1 MRLGLGV
8 DEVND
13 DLGSYA
19 SENDRQLI
27 VNFLE
32 KRCGC
37 KDNCGTK
44 FPLNSYM
51 EMRFDAAEID
61 HYRDHVNIL
70 DQVILGQLRYLRNDS
85 DQTEQSYKQNFVR
98 KHIAN
103 LVFN

>member
-1 MRLGLGV
+1 MKVTKPTYDPAEFGNDDIQEGNVIIEIEGSQNDLEVIDDNDEGEEIVRLGLGV

-32 KRCGC
+32 KGCGC

-44 FPLNSYM
+44 F
-51 EMRFDAAEID
+51 
-61 HYRDHVNIL
+61 
-70 DQVILGQLRYLRNDS
+70 
-85 DQTEQSYKQNFVR
+85 T
-98 KHIAN
+98 
-103 LVFN
+103 